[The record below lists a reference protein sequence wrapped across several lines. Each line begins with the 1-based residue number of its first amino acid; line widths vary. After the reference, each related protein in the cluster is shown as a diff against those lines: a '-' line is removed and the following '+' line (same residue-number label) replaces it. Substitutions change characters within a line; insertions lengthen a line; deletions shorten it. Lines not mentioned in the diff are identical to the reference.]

1 MGGRSYRI
9 WRGESLFPF
18 LLILLLR
25 MTVATIGMESTRP
38 VVRTT
43 ANWVGVFPPLLL
55 RLGMARIPSRKFASV
70 LDGLSLAHRHSV
82 TPSSTSSR
90 CWR

>member
-25 MTVATIGMESTRP
+25 MTVASIGTESARS

-43 ANWVGVFPPLLL
+43 ATWVGVSPLLL
-55 RLGMARIPSRKFASV
+55 FRLGMVWIPSWMFASV
-70 LDGLSLAHRHSV
+70 LGGF
-82 TPSSTSSR
+82 
-90 CWR
+90 